1 VIRFFAPIAALVMAS
16 MLATIAEAQPRR
28 LERSEVLQRKAV
40 MAWTE
45 CIAAER
51 REEAEQVLL
60 LDYREDG
67 PQTDLN
73 ELAQT
78 RISQRCFN
86 AMPRRYRSIRL
97 SGLPFAGGLA
107 EFLIENHP
115 ENLIRRLSMA
125 AIGEE
130 AQTFSYTDVVA
141 NCVVRGAPHLAAGVF
156 ATEVETPEELEAL
169 GQLQP
174 VIEICTRG
182 GAAIDA
188 SPLAMR
194 SMLATASYRILA
206 AQENATDGS
215 EDDA

>member
-1 VIRFFAPIAALVMAS
+1 
-16 MLATIAEAQPRR
+16 
-28 LERSEVLQRKAV
+28 
-40 MAWTE
+40 MAWTQ
-45 CIAAER
+45 CIGAER
-51 REEAEQVLL
+51 REDAEQVLL

-107 EFLIENHP
+107 EFLIEDHP
-115 ENLIRRLSMA
+115 DGLVMRLSMA

-141 NCVVRGAPHLAAGVF
+141 NCVVRGAPHLAAGLF
-156 ATEVETPEELEAL
+156 ATEVESPEEMEAL
-169 GQLQP
+169 AQLRP
-174 VIEICTRG
+174 VIDICTRG

-206 AQENATDGS
+206 AQDHATDGS